1 MTDEHQGAEDA
12 KERVAREV
20 EARSLVVR
28 TALERVRQA
37 ELDAAAVAQAHVGA
51 QRAITTMIDD
61 AAAMASHS
69 VSGDPVDN
77 LAEKMRST
85 VLRAVDGLHVAAT
98 LEAEGITDQIAR
110 DQYGYPDVFALADE
124 VRYRVG
130 STEPIVATRARTP
143 IEWRAAIRDIGHG
156 LLYLMPAAV
165 FPAAMAFVG
174 PRSLS
179 LGLILAGAIGWV
191 WAGGATWMAYRLLGR
206 GYPGAA
212 AKLLAISSFLAIP
225 LGVGAAVIVVVTTG
239 AGYQLVL
246 LAAGQMMY
254 QMASGLLMF
263 YRREDLLLLAMTPA
277 AIVGVC
283 YLIVGRPMLYIA
295 IIEVVISVVAAFVV
309 ALCQTL
315 KKKEGKEPNI
325 RAGLR
330 GEFVQLPAVLSYA
343 ALMAIFFLHSQAP
356 YMMTNLE
363 ILLGFVPLIT
373 AMGVVEWRAKEF
385 GTEARALLG
394 KVRYPREF
402 VGKIWVLLA
411 RNVGVCLG
419 VAALLAV
426 ILLFAL
432 RAADMLTPAAVIMT
446 ASGVVLAG
454 TFFLGFRLAEMAR
467 YGWLCGSLAACAG
480 LHIAFTMLSPGRPS
494 PLADTAVFLGSSL
507 LLFVLF
513 LAAMGMRLGQARYHK

>member
-1 MTDEHQGAEDA
+1 VTGDSPVGDA
-12 KERVAREV
+12 KERAAQEVNART
-20 EARSLVVR
+20 EAMR
-28 TALERVRQA
+28 TALANVRQA
-37 ELDAAAVAQAHVGA
+37 QLDAAAVAAAQVGA
-51 QRAITTMIDD
+51 QRAMTTMVDD

-77 LAEKMRST
+77 LAEKMRGT
-85 VLRAVDGLHVAAT
+85 VLHAVDGLHVAAT
-98 LEAEGITDQIAR
+98 LEAEGITDQMAR

-124 VRYRVG
+124 IRYRVG
-130 STEPIVATRARTP
+130 STDAPVATRIKRP
-143 IEWRAAIRDIGHG
+143 VDWRGAIRDVGHG
-156 LLYLMPAAV
+156 LLYLLPAAV

-174 PRSLS
+174 PRSLA

-212 AKLLAISSFLAIP
+212 AKLLAVTALLGIP
-225 LGVGAAVIVVVTTG
+225 IGVGAALVVVVTTG
-239 AGYQLVL
+239 AGYELVL

-263 YRREDLLLLAMTPA
+263 YRREDLLLLAMVPA
-277 AIVGVC
+277 AIVGLL
-283 YLIVGRPMLYIA
+283 YLVAGQSLLVIA
-295 IIEVVISVVAAFVV
+295 VVEVVISVVAAFVI

-315 KKKEGKEPNI
+315 KKRTGKEPDI
-325 RAGLR
+325 RTGLR
-330 GEFVQLPAVLSYA
+330 GEFAQLPAVLAYA
-343 ALMAIFFLHSQAP
+343 ALMAVFFLHSQAP
-356 YMMTNLE
+356 YMLTNLE
-363 ILLGFVPLIT
+363 ILLGFAPLIT

-385 GTEARALLG
+385 GLEARALLA

-402 VGKIWVLLA
+402 VGRIWILLA

-419 VAALLAV
+419 VAALLAA

-432 RAADMLTPAAVIMT
+432 QAVDMLTPAAAVMT
-446 ASGVVLAG
+446 AAGVVLAG

-467 YGWLCGSLAACAG
+467 YGWLCGSLAACSG
-480 LHIAFTMLSPGRPS
+480 LHIAVTSLSPQGLT
-494 PLADTAVFLGSSL
+494 PLADTTVFLGSSL

-513 LAAMGMRLGQARYHK
+513 LAAMAQRLGQARYHR